1 MRPRR
6 GLAAVRRR
14 PPVAFGPYGFLRPPR
29 RHEEEQRRFLERIRE
44 EPKLRREYRASLAV
58 QMGVVGALLL
68 ACIVL
73 VVQSALL
80 LRSLRA
86 PSLAPFAWI
95 VPAFVALLA
104 LLVLRRFLRLL
115 ADYRRMSDR

>member
-1 MRPRR
+1 MRGRR
-6 GLAAVRRR
+6 GFADTRRR
-14 PPVAFGPYGFLRPPR
+14 PPVTFGPYGFLRPPR
-29 RHEEEQRRFLERIRE
+29 RHEEEQRRFLERVRD

-68 ACIVL
+68 ACAVL

-80 LRSLRA
+80 LRSLRT
-86 PSLAPFAWI
+86 PSLAPLAWML
-95 VPAFVALLA
+95 PGFVALLA
-104 LLVLRRFLRLL
+104 LVVLRRFLRLL

>member
-1 MRPRR
+1 
-6 GLAAVRRR
+6 
-14 PPVAFGPYGFLRPPR
+14 VAFGPYGFLRPPR
-29 RHEEEQRRFLERIRE
+29 RHEEEQRRFLERLRD

-95 VPAFVALLA
+95 VPAFVGLLA